1 MARNDPCQGH
11 PERERWDSPG
21 DKSGN
26 EWQVTFWD
34 STDDHDICD
43 KAIAKIA
50 LCFCLVLTFLLCS
63 SLLSY
68 PFFVISSQGLG
79 NGSPRNCVS
88 FSGLAAEPVRRLAQ
102 WVTKTVPQG
111 DNGPDHEADH
121 SPHLVR
127 IIRMSGTL
135 PSLPHMSAWRA
146 QEPLFLFYPCLLLD
160 YCNIFFLFFWLAV
173 YWLVQG
179 VHFIT

>member
-21 DKSGN
+21 DKSGS

-34 STDDHDICD
+34 STDDHRIRD
-43 KAIAKIA
+43 KAITKIA
-50 LCFCLVLTFLLCS
+50 LCFCLVLSFLLCL
-63 SLLSY
+63 SLLSS
-68 PFFVISSQGLG
+68 PFFAISSQGLR
-79 NGSPRNCVS
+79 NGRPSKWVS
-88 FSGLAAEPVRRLAQ
+88 FPGLAVEPARRPAQ
-102 WVTKTVPQG
+102 WVTKTVRQG

-127 IIRMSGTL
+127 TIRMSGTL

-146 QEPLFLFYPCLLLD
+146 QEPIFRFLSLPAVKLL
-160 YCNIFFLFFWLAV
+160 
-173 YWLVQG
+173 
-179 VHFIT
+179 